1 MSSQFSPKVSEILA
15 FSREEAA
22 RLASRSVGPEHLLL
36 GMMRMKD
43 GPVIDVFHRLR
54 LNMQSIK
61 TSLEQRVREDEIDQ
75 PITTSEL
82 VLNERASNI
91 LKLAVLEARIQH
103 TTRVDEQH
111 LLLAILHDQAANGA
125 KQILEF
131 NNMNY
136 EDVLTIM
143 RSAENAQTPN
153 YQSPARNGISL
164 PDQDED
170 DEEEVNNTRSS
181 NRSSQSGSTTATQ
194 QKKESKTP
202 VLDNFSVDLT
212 QAAIEGKLDPVV
224 GRERE
229 IQRVIEILG
238 RRKKNNPILI
248 GDPGVG
254 KSAIV
259 EGLAQLIA
267 QHKTSPM
274 FFNKRLVS
282 LDMTAIVAGTKYRG
296 QFEER
301 IRALL
306 KEIEQD
312 PDIIVFIDEIHT
324 LIGAGSAAGTM
335 DAANIMKPAL
345 ARGVIQCIGATTLDE
360 YRNSI
365 EKDGALERRFQKV
378 LIEPTT
384 QEETLQ
390 ILHNIKDRYEKHHHV
405 NYTEEAL
412 MACVKLTERYV
423 TDRAFPDKAIDAMDE
438 AGSRVHLSNA
448 QIPPEIVEQEKL
460 LARILEKKKLAVQN
474 QDFELAASYRDRQ
487 TVVEANLAVMRN
499 DWTNGSS
506 DDRQTVDEATIADVV
521 SMMTGVPA
529 QRMAEQEGIRL
540 KGMAKELKDA
550 VIAQDPAID
559 KMVRAIQRNR
569 VGLKD
574 PNHPIGVFMFL
585 GPTGVGKTYLA
596 KKLAEFMFG
605 SSDSLIR
612 IDMSEY
618 TESFNVSRLIGAPPG
633 YVGYEEGG
641 QLTERVRRHPYSIV
655 LLDEIEKA
663 HGNVFNLLLQVLDE
677 GRLTDGN
684 GRFVD
689 FRNTVIIMTSNAGT
703 RQLKDFGRGVG
714 FNASSIGLNMND
726 KDKEH
731 ARAIVQKALSKQFS
745 PEFLNRLD
753 EIITFDQLDLNA
765 IKRII
770 DIELKG
776 LWKRIGEM
784 GYQVEL
790 TDEAKMF
797 VAERGYDVQFGARP
811 LKRAIQ
817 NHIEDGIAELIV
829 NSEIKLGATIR
840 ISKAEGKDEL
850 TFDILQPTTDEVQA
864 EADIVNPSATP
875 LADIVKEETEEPH
888 A

>member
-1 MSSQFSPKVSEILA
+1 MTSQFSPKVSEILA

-36 GMMRMKD
+36 GMLRSND
-43 GPVIDVFHRLR
+43 GPVIDLFHRLN
-54 LNMQSIK
+54 LNLQSVK
-61 TSLEQRVREDEIDQ
+61 FELEQRVREDEIGM
-75 PITTSEL
+75 PIHTTDL
-82 VLNERASNI
+82 VLNEKASNI
-91 LKLAVLEARIQH
+91 LKLAVLEARIQR
-103 TTRVDEQH
+103 TNKVDEQH
-111 LLLAILHDQAANGA
+111 LLLAILHDAVNNGA
-125 KQILEF
+125 KQVLEL

-136 EDVLTIM
+136 EDAMAMLYAPKNNSIT
-143 RSAENAQTPN
+143 
-153 YQSPARNGISL
+153 NGIGL
-164 PDQDED
+164 P
-170 DEEEVNNTRSS
+170 DEEEEDFEEAAGKGGP
-181 NRSSQSGSTTATQ
+181 SGSGKGSSATTA
-194 QKKESKTP
+194 QKKQQNSKTP
-202 VLDNFSVDLT
+202 VLDTFGTDLT
-212 QAAIEGKLDPVV
+212 LAAAEGKLDPCV

-229 IQRVIEILG
+229 IQRIIEILG

-248 GDPGVG
+248 GEPGVG

-259 EGLAQLIA
+259 EGLAQLINS
-267 QHKTSPM
+267 HHTSPM
-274 FFNKRLVS
+274 LFGKRIYT
-282 LDMTAIVAGTKYRG
+282 LDMTGVVAGTKYRG

-301 IRALL
+301 LKALM
-306 KEIEQD
+306 KELEAN
-312 PDIIVFIDEIHT
+312 PDVIVFIDEIHT
-324 LIGAGSAAGTM
+324 IIGAGSTPGSM

-345 ARGVIQCIGATTLDE
+345 ARGTIQCIGATTLDE

-378 LIEPTT
+378 QVEPTT
-384 QEETLQ
+384 NEETLQ
-390 ILHNIKDRYEKHHHV
+390 ILRNIKDRYEHHHHV
-405 NYTEEAL
+405 TYTDEAL
-412 MACVKLTERYV
+412 AACVKLTDRYV
-423 TDRAFPDKAIDAMDE
+423 TDRFMPDKAIDALDE
-438 AGSRVHLSNA
+438 TGSRVHLGNA
-448 QIPPEIVEQEKL
+448 QIPPEIAEKEKEI
-460 LARILEKKKLAVQN
+460 AHVKEKKQWAVKNQN
-474 QDFELAASYRDRQ
+474 FELAAGYRDRQ
-487 TVVEANLAVMRN
+487 TALETELQALNERWSKGE
-499 DWTNGSS
+499 DEE
-506 DDRQTVDEATIADVV
+506 RQIVDAEQVAEVV

-540 KGMAKELKDA
+540 KGMAQELKNA
-550 VIAQDPAID
+550 VIAQDAAID
-559 KMVRAIQRNR
+559 KMVKAIQRNR

-605 SSDSLIR
+605 SADALIR

-618 TESFNVSRLIGAPPG
+618 TESFNTSRLIGAPPG

-714 FNASSIGLNMND
+714 FSASASTGLMLNEQDKANARS
-726 KDKEH
+726 
-731 ARAIVQKALSKQFS
+731 IVQKALSKQFS

-753 EIITFDQLDLNA
+753 EIITFDQLDLDA

-776 LWKRIGEM
+776 LYQRIEQI
-784 GYQVEL
+784 GYKVAL
-790 TDEAKMF
+790 SDEAKEF
-797 VAERGYDVQFGARP
+797 VATKGYDVQFGARP

-817 NHIEDGIAELIV
+817 NYIEDGISDMIV
-829 NSEIKLGATIR
+829 NGNLPLGSTIH
-840 ISKAEGKDEL
+840 ITKQEGKEEL
-850 TFDILQPTTDEVQA
+850 SF
-864 EADIVNPSATP
+864 
-875 LADIVKEETEEPH
+875 K
-888 A
+888 